1 MPLPS
6 ETDLNQRKWR
16 SEKKKNR
23 IISQQSA
30 KAVIRKS
37 SRSTLAR
44 QRRAHWFAA
53 LDTCRDLFL
62 KATAKVPSFC

>member
-1 MPLPS
+1 MAPPS
-6 ETDLNQRKWR
+6 DTGHYQRKWR

-37 SRSTLAR
+37 SRSVLIR
-44 QRRAHWFAA
+44 HRRAHCPIVFDA
-53 LDTCRDLFL
+53 CRDFFFI
-62 KATAKVPSFC
+62 ATAKSASFC